1 MNSKEDNIHKYNGF
15 DNVNHFGNLNSNT
28 QAHLI
33 IIRQQLKY
41 IYIQRGGMLYER
53 VRSSQIYMG
62 QYLWNL
68 VASWV
73 FRVDGVLMLVIS
85 SISKR
90 EVRLLSMVVRR
101 KKILSQ
107 WIDTIGQ
114 KSNLIYTVGQT
125 SKIFNRQI
133 DTFSVKHDRQNPSI
147 LDIDPSII
155 RLKLSRPFSVL
166 AILHFLPQFL
176 VEVQRFFIAM
186 AKTAK
191 VWRFL

>member
-1 MNSKEDNIHKYNGF
+1 
-15 DNVNHFGNLNSNT
+15 
-28 QAHLI
+28 
-33 IIRQQLKY
+33 
-41 IYIQRGGMLYER
+41 
-53 VRSSQIYMG
+53 MG

-125 SKIFNRQI
+125 SKIFNR
-133 DTFSVKHDRQNPSI
+133 
-147 LDIDPSII
+147 
-155 RLKLSRPFSVL
+155 
-166 AILHFLPQFL
+166 
-176 VEVQRFFIAM
+176 
-186 AKTAK
+186 
-191 VWRFL
+191 